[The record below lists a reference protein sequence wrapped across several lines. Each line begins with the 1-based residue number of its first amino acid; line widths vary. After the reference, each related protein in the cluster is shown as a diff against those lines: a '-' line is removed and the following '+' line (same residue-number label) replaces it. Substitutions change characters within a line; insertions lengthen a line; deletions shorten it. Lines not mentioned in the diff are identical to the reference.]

1 MVSFMLVYILASC
14 VVGTIAWAFFVV
26 GDRDE

>member
-1 MVSFMLVYILASC
+1 MLVYILASC